1 MICRL
6 CGREREI
13 QVRKPF
19 AKQTCEACL
28 RDKKDRI
35 DRAIAYN
42 NQRQAAQNSQEAA
55 RWQALSE
62 VERQKEL
69 KNYDSLWG
77 DE

>member
-6 CGREREI
+6 CGRERELE
-13 QVRKPF
+13 VRKPF

-35 DRAIAYN
+35 DRAIAAN
-42 NQRQAAQNSQEAA
+42 NQRQAAKNSQEAA

-62 VERQKEL
+62 VDRQKEL

>member
-6 CGREREI
+6 CGGEREI

-28 RDKKDRI
+28 RDKKARI

-42 NQRQAAQNSQEAA
+42 NQRQAAKNSQEAA

-62 VERQKEL
+62 VARQKEIA
-69 KNYDSLWG
+69 KYDCLWRP
-77 DE
+77 E

>member
-1 MICRL
+1 MICRI

-19 AKQTCEACL
+19 SRQTCEACL

-35 DRAIAYN
+35 DRAIAAN

-62 VERQKEL
+62 VERQKEIA
-69 KNYDSLWG
+69 KYDCLWG
-77 DE
+77 QE

>member
-13 QVRKPF
+13 EVRKPF

-28 RDKKDRI
+28 RDKKARI

-69 KNYDSLWG
+69 KKYDSLWG

>member
-6 CGREREI
+6 CGRERELE
-13 QVRKPF
+13 VRKPF
-19 AKQTCEACL
+19 AKQTCQACL

-62 VERQKEL
+62 VDRQAEL
-69 KNYDSLWG
+69 KKYDSLWG

>member
-6 CGREREI
+6 CGRERELE
-13 QVRKPF
+13 VRKPF

-35 DRAIAYN
+35 DRAIAYT
-42 NQRQAAQNSQEAA
+42 NQRQAAKNSQEAA
-55 RWQALSE
+55 SWQALSE
-62 VERQKEL
+62 VDRQKEL
-69 KNYDSLWG
+69 KKYDSLWG

>member
-6 CGREREI
+6 CGRERELE
-13 QVRKPF
+13 VRKPF

-62 VERQKEL
+62 VDRQKEL
-69 KNYDSLWG
+69 KKYDSLWG